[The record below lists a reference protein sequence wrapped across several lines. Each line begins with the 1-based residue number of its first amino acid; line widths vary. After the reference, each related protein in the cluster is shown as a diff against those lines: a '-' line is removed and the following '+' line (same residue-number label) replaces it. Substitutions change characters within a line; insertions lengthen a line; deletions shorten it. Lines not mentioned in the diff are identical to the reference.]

1 MDRYI
6 GIDVHSKSCTVTLM
20 SASGQRLKEQVI
32 DTNAKV
38 LIETIRS
45 TAGTRHVCFEEGSLS
60 SWIYELLEPHVE
72 ELVVVQPQKRQ
83 RGSKSDSIDAWL
95 LADNIRTGKLGT
107 KVFKRPKRFDGL
119 RQAVRAHQIAVKD
132 MTRAKN
138 RLNALYRSRGI
149 SGAGEAIYDAEKRTV
164 LQRKLP
170 SAYRTLAEM
179 LSRQL
184 DELIE
189 TRNRAEK
196 WLRKEAEP
204 LAEVERLMTVDGLG
218 LIRAAQVV
226 AVVMTPDRFRT
237 KRQFWSYCGLGIVSR
252 SSSDWQKDPS
262 TGRWQRRLVAQT
274 RGLNR
279 NRSPMLKNV
288 FKGAADTVIAMRTH
302 PLSVDYA
309 RMLEAGTKPNLA
321 ALTIARRIAAAVL
334 AIWKHKEVYAREK
347 QRPTAA

>member
-6 GIDVHSKSCTVTLM
+6 GIDVHSKSCTVTVM
-20 SASGQRLKEQVI
+20 SATGQRLKEQVI
-32 DTNAKV
+32 ETNAKL

-45 TAGTRHVCFEEGSLS
+45 TGGTRHVCFEEGNLS
-60 SWIYELLEPHVE
+60 SWIYELLEPHVD

-83 RGSKSDSIDAWL
+83 RGSKSDSLDAL
-95 LADNIRTGKLGT
+95 SLADNLRTRKLGT
-107 KVFKRPKRFDGL
+107 RVFKRPRRFDGL
-119 RQAVRAHQIAVKD
+119 RQAVRAYQIAVKD

-149 SGAGEAIYDAEKRTV
+149 SGMGEALYDPEKRTT
-164 LQRKLP
+164 LLRKLP

-179 LSRQL
+179 LSKQL
-184 DELIE
+184 DALIE
-189 TRNRAEK
+189 SKERAEK

-218 LIRAAQVV
+218 PIRAAQVV
-226 AVVMTPDRFRT
+226 AVVIVPERFRT
-237 KRQFWSYCGLGIVSR
+237 KRQFWSYCGLGITTR
-252 SSSDWQKDPS
+252 SSSDWEKDS
-262 TGRWQRRLVAQT
+262 TGRWQRRQVAQT

-279 NRSPMLKNV
+279 NRSPVLKNV
-288 FKGAADTVIAMRTH
+288 FKGAADTVIAMRSH
-302 PLSVDYA
+302 PLSKDYE